1 MEIRNIGPWTYYLG
15 EDYGLDEDKCG
26 KWMYF
31 FNNKNYISKICK
43 EAIKNN
49 IVKQCKHTNEEEGVS
64 CFYLDCDDIE
74 GHKKV
79 LRYFL
84 KNNLIKRTKNG
95 RLYNISFKLNEQTR
109 LGQYGDNYKSDIKLD
124 KFVDLK
130 TGELR

>member
-95 RLYNISFKLNEQTR
+95 RLCNISFKLDEQTK